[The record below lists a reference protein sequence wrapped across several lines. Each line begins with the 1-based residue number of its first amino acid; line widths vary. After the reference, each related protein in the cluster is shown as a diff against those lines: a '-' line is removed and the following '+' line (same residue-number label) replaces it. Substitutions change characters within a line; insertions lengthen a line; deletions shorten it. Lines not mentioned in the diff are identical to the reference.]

1 MTEETV
7 TPACLTE
14 QWHLALGDTS
24 SARWTIGWLRNSARP
39 RDSAITAGLP
49 CAVVLEA
56 IMAVRASAPDA
67 DRRLMSLDSL
77 LMRGH
82 PDGLTW
88 VGGHLILARLAAER
102 GQYQLGLAAARRHWH
117 WGRVLYLSSF
127 LREEARLAELVADT
141 AGAIRAWKHYLALRS
156 DPEPALKADAAHAR
170 AELARL
176 EGRR

>member
-1 MTEETV
+1 M
-7 TPACLTE
+7 
-14 QWHLALGDTS
+14 
-24 SARWTIGWLRNSARP
+24 
-39 RDSAITAGLP
+39 
-49 CAVVLEA
+49 VLEA
-56 IMAVRASAPDA
+56 FIAVRASAPDA
-67 DRRLMSLDSL
+67 DQRLLSLDSL

-82 PDGLTW
+82 PDGLTS

-117 WGRVLYLSSF
+117 WGRVMYLSSF
-127 LREEARLAELVADT
+127 LREEARLAALVADT

-176 EGRR
+176 EARR